1 MFYDGDLSELRG
13 KSMSGLKSS
22 LSVFVF
28 DSRVAK
34 WRDFFRRQGLQM
46 ALLPLII
53 FLQSCKLTQT
63 SESSEMIQVKS
74 ANPHLLEKDSNG
86 IQKLGQSRFLFDP
99 LGSFSLKGLMAGNIM
114 PIKVYG
120 TALLLAEGY
129 PIEKGSAKHV
139 SDIFHKYGF
148 LKSQNI
154 ANWKSDSRTPHPQAS
169 MLSGNIGV
177 VHGVLEQEIL
187 GTHYKVEVA
196 NISCA
201 GCHSSV
207 TYNQWGE
214 AQTDRVWIGSANTS
228 LNLDGFLD
236 QVYKGLKIGLKNKKD
251 FVEKIRLAYP
261 EIDSLEEKTI
271 RKQLLDLI
279 EKEINKMS
287 ARGTVLPF
295 TNGGPGMANGLAQYK
310 KNSGLMDN
318 IYRRHPHEANFVQIP
333 DLSDRVLKSSFTV
346 DGINGSR
353 IYPRFKEIKAV
364 DNQDQARLLDAG
376 KIVSFFAYLAMGTI
390 AENLKDIV
398 PNAQDIFINF
408 LADYKAPKFPVAHTE
423 ETLQQAY
430 RGAAIYQNQCA
441 KCHGEYSGGVI
452 TPQLVSFPNKLISLS
467 SVNTDDYRVKNVTED
482 VIEYTKSS
490 PIGMLSTPR
499 PYEEMSKDLGYVAP
513 ILTGVWMT
521 APYLHNSSVP
531 TLWHLMNPELRPTV
545 FEYGGHDLDFGKVG
559 VKGELDSQG
568 RYMLPTGKKSWA
580 QSYLYDTR
588 EPGKSNRGHEKY
600 FLKLSQKEKL
610 DLIEYL
616 KRL

>member
-1 MFYDGDLSELRG
+1 MQSIRSFKFISICNFFFEKNNMLFHQKHRF
-13 KSMSGLKSS
+13 
-22 LSVFVF
+22 VFVL
-28 DSRVAK
+28 
-34 WRDFFRRQGLQM
+34 GI
-46 ALLPLII
+46 LLT
-53 FLQSCKLTQT
+53 LQSCKLTQS
-63 SESSEMIQVKS
+63 SESVEMIQVKN
-74 ANPHLLEKDSNG
+74 ANPHLLQKDANG

-129 PIEKGSAKHV
+129 PIDKGSGQYV
-139 SDIFHKYGF
+139 SNIFHKYGF

-154 ANWKSDSRTPHPQAS
+154 ANWKSDSGASHPKAS

-187 GTHYKVEVA
+187 GTRYKVEVA

-207 TYNQWGE
+207 TYNQFGE

-236 QVYKGLKIGLKNKKD
+236 QVYKGLKIGLKNKND

-279 EKEINKMS
+279 EKEIDKMS

-295 TNGGPGMANGLAQYK
+295 KNGGPGMANGLAQYK
-310 KNSGLMDN
+310 KNSGLLDN
-318 IYRRHPHEANFVQIP
+318 IYRLHPHEANYVQIP
-333 DLSDRVLKSSFTV
+333 DLSDRILKSSFTV

-353 IYPRFKEIKAV
+353 TYPRFQEIKKS
-364 DNQDQARLLDAG
+364 DQLDLKRVLDSG

-390 AENLKDIV
+390 AENLKEIV

-430 RGAAIYQNQCA
+430 SGAAIYQNQCA
-441 KCHGEYSGGVI
+441 KCHGQYSGGVNS
-452 TPQLVSFPNKLISLS
+452 PYLVSFPNKLISLAS
-467 SVNTDDYRVKNVTED
+467 IDTDDYRVKNVTED

-490 PIGMLSTPR
+490 QVGMLSKPR
-499 PYEEMSKDLGYVAP
+499 PYEEMSRDLGYVAP

-545 FEYGGHDLDFGKVG
+545 FEYGGHDLDLDKVG

-568 RYMLPTGKKSWA
+568 RYMQPKGRKSWA
-580 QSYLYDTR
+580 QSYIYDTR